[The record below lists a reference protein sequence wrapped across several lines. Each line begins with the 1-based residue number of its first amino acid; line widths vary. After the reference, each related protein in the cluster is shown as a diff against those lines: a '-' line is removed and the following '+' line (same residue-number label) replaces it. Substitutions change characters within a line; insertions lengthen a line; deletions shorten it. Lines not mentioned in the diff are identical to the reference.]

1 MDIYFP
7 FNDSDKMQDLYIEL
21 EDMFSWFFEDNK
33 GLQYKLKS
41 VYVEDGKIEQIYNT
55 KYSGTYVRVII
66 QEETDYYKT
75 IIELFYKDK
84 HKSYIIQ
91 DWSLSYSKKP
101 YLTASD
107 EDSIDVFKNKVYKQ
121 LTIFNPYMEGKNDK

>member
-1 MDIYFP
+1 MDIYVP
-7 FNDSDKMQDLYIEL
+7 FNESNKMQNLLNEI
-21 EDMFSWFFEDNK
+21 EDMFSWFFEDK
-33 GLQYKLKS
+33 KVPEYKLKS
-41 VYVEDGKIEQIYNT
+41 VYVEDGKVEQIYST
-55 KYSGTYVRVII
+55 KYSGTYVRAII
-66 QEETDYYKT
+66 QKETDCYKT

-107 EDSIDVFKNKVYKQ
+107 EDSIDVFKNKVYEQ
-121 LTIFNPYMEGKNDK
+121 LTIFNPYMKDSI